1 MNKPGNCAF
10 STIHN
15 TRTRNSVV
23 SKNKKIDKTLARGN
37 RL

>member
-15 TRTRNSVV
+15 TRTINSVV